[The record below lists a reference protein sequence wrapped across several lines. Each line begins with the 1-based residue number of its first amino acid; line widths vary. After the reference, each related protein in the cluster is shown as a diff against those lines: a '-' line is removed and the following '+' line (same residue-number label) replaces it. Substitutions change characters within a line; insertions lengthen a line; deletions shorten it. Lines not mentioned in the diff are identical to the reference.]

1 VAADSVATAAQ
12 PELQTHLLRAEH
24 GGGQDGGI
32 LPATRGR
39 LQEGQ
44 RLELPGHRTAKLM
57 AKIILVNDMST
68 EQYYCKELCRIGGPR
83 SKTALL

>member
-1 VAADSVATAAQ
+1 MAADPASTAAQ
-12 PELQTHLLRAEH
+12 PELQAHLLRAEH

-44 RLELPGHRTAKLM
+44 RLELSGHRTATKLM
-57 AKIILVNDMST
+57 AEIILINNMSS
-68 EQYYCKELCRIGGPR
+68 II
-83 SKTALL
+83 SK